1 LLILSGGEN
10 TAGEVISD
18 DPGED
23 TLDLDCCASI
33 TPVSAEDTM
42 KYAHLFLLLM
52 VLSVAFYMS
61 GCATR
66 PTEMIQLTEQVRQ
79 EAANEHADQFAME
92 DWSAAEKAW
101 QDASTKLDA
110 KSYSDAYNLL
120 LKAKTKYIQARDIA
134 KSRRTVAIAQI
145 NQAQQTAALRLK
157 ALKEDP
163 GVAKLSAARRKELDA
178 AVKQFEDSIAK
189 VGTQLQN
196 AQYTDAL
203 NLAQRT
209 TRDIWEAQQQYLKK

>member
-1 LLILSGGEN
+1 LLILSGGKDA
-10 TAGEVISD
+10 AGEVISD
-18 DPGED
+18 HPGED
-23 TLDLDCCASI
+23 TLDLDCRAGI
-33 TPVSAEDTM
+33 MPVSAEDTM

-61 GCATR
+61 GCSTR
-66 PTEMIQLTEQVRQ
+66 PTEMIQSTEQARQ
-79 EAANEHADQFAME
+79 EATSEHADQFAME

-101 QDASTKLDA
+101 QDASSKLDA
-110 KSYSDAYNLL
+110 RSYGDAYNLL
-120 LKAKTKYIQARDIA
+120 LKAKTRYIEARNLA
-134 KSRRTVAIAQI
+134 KSRRAAAIARI
-145 NQAQQTAALRLK
+145 NQEQQTATLRLK

-189 VGTQLQN
+189 VGTELQN

-209 TRDIWEAQQQYLKK
+209 TREVWEAQQQYFKK

>member
-1 LLILSGGEN
+1 
-10 TAGEVISD
+10 
-18 DPGED
+18 
-23 TLDLDCCASI
+23 
-33 TPVSAEDTM
+33 M

-209 TRDIWEAQQQYLKK
+209 TRDVWEAQQQYFKK